1 VLVQLTEVHAARPIV
16 ARKGDT
22 VEVRL
27 PETPAS
33 GYQWRWRVPE
43 GLCMLTDE
51 HLPAEA
57 EGSPASDAGH
67 RRLAF
72 GVSAPGQHELRAELA
87 RPWESEPRQA
97 LTFTVHAQ

>member
-1 VLVQLTEVHAARPIV
+1 VLVQLTEDHATGPIV

-43 GLCMLTDE
+43 GLCMLRDE
-51 HLPAEA
+51 HLPAVA
-57 EGSPASDAGH
+57 GNAGH

-97 LTFTVHAQ
+97 LTFTVHVQ